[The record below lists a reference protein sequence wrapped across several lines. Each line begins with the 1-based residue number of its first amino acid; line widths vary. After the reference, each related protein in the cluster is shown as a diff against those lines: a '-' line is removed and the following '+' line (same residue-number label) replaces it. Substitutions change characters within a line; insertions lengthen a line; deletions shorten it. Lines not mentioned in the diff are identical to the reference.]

1 MSNNEETDLSTLFE
15 RLNEAE
21 PVIADA
27 RLVLEEF
34 DGSAI
39 LSEQTKKFK
48 SVVEEV
54 LELSRQFNLEG
65 NEEIS
70 MEKRLKIGNELIEK
84 IPLMMVRITIHRA
97 SQSEKLA
104 LTFKN
109 MLVFLL
115 KLGDAVADILKE
127 FKVGQNNDTK
137 IPKKSREWAKI
148 AGEILPYI
156 VDAALATSNQKNQSL
171 DRIINFL
178 TRVKQLYP
186 PEWWDQYL
194 DTVGGGIIED
204 TIKFKTRI
212 EDYQLTLGELT
223 EEIGEI
229 FGYVDNRM

>member
-1 MSNNEETDLSTLFE
+1 MSNNEEPDPSQELVTQLE

-39 LSEQTKKFK
+39 LTEQTQKFK
-48 SVVEEV
+48 SAIQEV

-65 NEEIS
+65 NEETSI
-70 MEKRLKIGNELIEK
+70 EKRLKLGNELIEK
-84 IPLMMVRITIHRA
+84 IPLMMVRITFHRA
-97 SQSEKLA
+97 SQSEKLV

-115 KLGDAVADILKE
+115 KLGDAVAAILNE
-127 FKVGQNNDTK
+127 FKMGHNNDTK
-137 IPKKSREWAKI
+137 IPKNSREWAKI

-156 VDAALATSNQKNQSL
+156 VDAALATSNQKNHSS
-171 DRIINFL
+171 DRIIDFL

-194 DTVGGGIIED
+194 DAVGVSCLVYISHSKSNI
-204 TIKFKTRI
+204 
-212 EDYQLTLGELT
+212 
-223 EEIGEI
+223 
-229 FGYVDNRM
+229 